1 MRAYIIVAI
10 FALLVGILIGRNNWD
25 DSSVHQDTNPTSR
38 KNSASE
44 EAQESTKTSVQGQ
57 PQVVIEPISSP
68 EGLEGETMRTVPRP
82 STGTGVAAAEQ
93 VLASHIENQDFEA
106 IWQLAF
112 DLIAAGHYEAVDRLY
127 EQFADAFNGGT
138 LDSPLWKA
146 PDFYSGNLIREYAD
160 NEIAVL
166 SYMGHLAQLDEPG
179 ELLADLRLELLEGE
193 AAPMLLGFHEGRNP
207 ELVAGWLPYYQDR
220 IENWSGTSFRNR
232 EIILALGHI
241 PVEESAL
248 LLMDILSWAGSA
260 QRLDVVRALGRNGTT
275 PAIETLMTISK
286 EDPNPTL
293 RRAATE
299 ALELLPRQ

>member
-1 MRAYIIVAI
+1 MRANIIVAI
-10 FALLVGILIGRNNWD
+10 CALLVGILIGRNNWD
-25 DSSVHQDTNPTSR
+25 GSGIHQDTNPAARMGSTS
-38 KNSASE
+38 E
-44 EAQESTKTSVQGQ
+44 DPPESTKTSARGQ
-57 PQVVIEPISSP
+57 QQVANESIPSTD
-68 EGLEGETMRTVPRP
+68 GLENETKRTAPRP
-82 STGTGVAAAEQ
+82 STGTGVASAEQ
-93 VLASHIENQDFEA
+93 VLESHIENQDFES

-112 DLIAAGHYEAVDRLY
+112 DLIAAGHYEEVDRLY

-146 PDFYSGNLIREYAD
+146 PDFYTGNLMREYAD

-193 AAPMLLGFHEGRNP
+193 TALMLLGFHEGRDP
-207 ELVAGWLPYYQDR
+207 QLVAGWLPYYQDR

-260 QRLDVVRALGRNGTT
+260 QRLDVVRALGRNGTA
-275 PAIETLMTISK
+275 PAIDTLMTISR

-299 ALELLPRQ
+299 ALELLPRR